1 MIYYSILPFIE
12 SLEKV
17 KVIVL
22 LLTSPNSFSVMLNLS
37 YRYYSIY
44 FFVAKV
50 IFLSLSDYRD
60 KYWLRNI
67 ASACS

>member
-1 MIYYSILPFIE
+1 MIYHSILPFIE

-44 FFVAKV
+44 FFVTKV
-50 IFLSLSDYRD
+50 IFLSLSNYKD